1 MLDVQQSQ
9 TMARPSRKRAN
20 PDYVS
25 SSFYL
30 PKEINFA
37 FDLALLNLRAE
48 GHLMDRSDVI
58 AALLKRWAKNPKPL
72 SKI

>member
-1 MLDVQQSQ
+1 MS
-9 TMARPSRKRAN
+9 RPSRKRGN

-30 PKEINFA
+30 PKKTNFA
-37 FDLALLNLRAE
+37 FDLAVLNMRAG
-48 GHLMDRSDVI
+48 GHSLDRSDVI
-58 AALLKRWAKNPKPL
+58 AALLDRWSKNPKPL